1 MQMFDLQF
9 PGCKPNLSI
18 CKVSMSWV
26 AAMLCP
32 PGISSSS
39 QTHKR
44 NNEGRCALVLCDCK
58 AARAD
63 VIKEKSSSPEF
74 SQLWTLS

>member
-9 PGCKPNLSI
+9 LGCKLNLSI

-32 PGISSSS
+32 PDISSSS
-39 QTHKR
+39 QTYKCSIER
-44 NNEGRCALVLCDCK
+44 RCALVLCDCK

-63 VIKEKSSSPEF
+63 VINEKSSSPEF
-74 SQLWTLS
+74 SQL